1 MNYKNNRKASYS
13 QLLKATSVS
22 KNLIPATASQVDN
35 LPSKMFICSD
45 HLEKKNALILVGN
58 FKITCTMKTAK

>member
-45 HLEKKNALILVGN
+45 HLEKK
-58 FKITCTMKTAK
+58 MP

>member
-13 QLLKATSVS
+13 QLLKVTSVS

-35 LPSKMFICSD
+35 WPSKMFICSD
-45 HLEKKNALILVGN
+45 HLEKKCLDPSWKL
-58 FKITCTMKTAK
+58 